1 MSDIIRELCER
12 YTDLTPEEINTVR
25 TLSANLQP
33 LANLEDADIF
43 VDCPCSDGVNA
54 IVVAEAKPSYV
65 PSSYKKTV
73 VGLLAKPENEP
84 AVARTFRLGVATK
97 QMKATT
103 QENGKTI
110 QSVEPIFNEAGTRV
124 IAVLIQED
132 RDEESR
138 PAPERI
144 HFSQESYEKIAN
156 VLSHMTDG
164 NGWLAECINEGLVMV
179 DKNGIVTFRNSIA
192 RDLYRELGYLDD
204 PLGKPYGNFNLVPED
219 GDRDEYG
226 DFSSVDVLVSGHSL
240 VVRRIALKDPN
251 MDYALT
257 INDVTLQ
264 KEQEKQIVLKTVAI
278 KEMHHR
284 VKNNLQTI
292 ASLLR
297 IQARRTDSEET
308 RKVLAESLNR
318 ILSIATTHE
327 LLARSG
333 VDQVQIGE
341 VVRNVKNST
350 LRYFASPSFNVR
362 VRVEG
367 GNFEVDS
374 DVATSVAL
382 IINELLQNSLE
393 YAYRG
398 RDKGL
403 VRIVI
408 TEGELYSRIQVIDD
422 GCGFDLNKIR
432 KNRLGLSIVQTL
444 VKDKLRGSLEI
455 ESGPGGTTAVFDF
468 KNSFKNELIGLTG
481 PM

>member
-1 MSDIIRELCER
+1 MSDIIEDLCLR
-12 YTDLTPEEINTVR
+12 YTDLDPEEIGTIRSMCAV
-25 TLSANLQP
+25 LQP

-73 VGLLAKPENEP
+73 VGLLAKAENEP

-103 QENGKTI
+103 QENGQTI
-110 QSVEPIFNEAGTRV
+110 QSVEPIFNATGSRV
-124 IAVLIQED
+124 IGVLIQEK
-132 RDEESR
+132 REEEPR
-138 PAPERI
+138 PVPERI
-144 HFSQESYEKIAN
+144 HFSRESYEKIAN
-156 VLSHMTDG
+156 VLSHMNEG
-164 NGWLAECINEGLVMV
+164 NGWLAECINEGLIMV
-179 DKNGIVTFRNSIA
+179 DKSGIVTFRNSIA
-192 RDLYRELGYLDD
+192 RDIYRKLGYLED
-204 PLGKPYGNFNLVPED
+204 PLGKPYINFSLAPNARD
-219 GDRDEYG
+219 KDEYG
-226 DFSSVDVLVSGHSL
+226 DFSSVDVTVSGHSL
-240 VVRRIALKDPN
+240 VLRRIALRDPG
-251 MDYALT
+251 MDYAVT
-257 INDVTLQ
+257 INDITLQ

-297 IQARRTDSEET
+297 IQARRADNEET

-318 ILSIATTHE
+318 ILSIAATHE
-327 LLARSG
+327 LLAKSG

-341 VVRNVKNST
+341 VVQNVKNST
-350 LRYFASPSFNVR
+350 MRYVAAPGFRVNVT
-362 VRVEG
+362 VEG
-367 GNFEVDS
+367 GEFEVDS

-398 RDKGL
+398 RDEGT
-403 VRIVI
+403 VRIII
-408 TEGELYSRIQVIDD
+408 TQGELYSQIQVIDD
-422 GCGFDLNKIR
+422 GCGFDIANVR
-432 KNRLGLSIVQTL
+432 KGRLGLSIVQTM

-455 ESGPGGTTAVFDF
+455 QSGPQGTRATFDF
-468 KNSFKNELIGLTG
+468 KNSMMDITG
-481 PM
+481 AM